1 MTYSIELDN
10 CSIAFT
16 HSAGQLREVLT
27 SVSLTISPGEFVVLI
42 GPSGCG
48 KTTVLNTVAGFV
60 PVSDGTVKVNG
71 RMPDPASGKVGYILQ
86 EYALFPWRTVY
97 QNIAFGLEIRGVA
110 LSERKERID
119 HYLRMM
125 KLSNYAH
132 HYPRQLSGGMKQ
144 RVAIARTLVVDP
156 AILLMDEPFGAL
168 DAQTREELQDELLR
182 IHVQTGKTIIFVTH
196 SIEEGVY
203 LGNRV
208 VVLRG
213 SPSTI
218 VRVLETNRPPSD
230 REFRVADQFFR
241 SCKLLRE
248 ALADGR

>member
-1 MTYSIELDN
+1 MKHSIELEN
-10 CSIAFT
+10 CSVVFAHFD
-16 HSAGQLREVLT
+16 GQRREVLA
-27 SVSLTISPGEFVVLI
+27 SVSLTVSPGEFVILI

-48 KTTVLNTVAGFV
+48 KTTVLNIVAGLV
-60 PVSDGTVKVNG
+60 PVSEGIVRVNG
-71 RMPDPASGKVGYILQ
+71 RAPDPASGKIGYILQ

-110 LSERKERID
+110 SSQRKERID

-132 HYPRQLSGGMKQ
+132 LYPHQLSGGMKQ

-156 AILLMDEPFGAL
+156 EILLMDEPFGAL
-168 DAQTREELQDELLR
+168 DAQTREELQDEMLR
-182 IHVQTGKTIIFVTH
+182 IHMQTGKTIIFVTH

-213 SPSTI
+213 SPSKI
-218 VRVLETNRPPSD
+218 VRIFETKRPPSD
-230 REFRVADQFFR
+230 RQFRVADQFFQ

-248 ALADGR
+248 ALADGT